1 MYWLFDYL
9 FTVDNLYASSST
21 GQHPAQCICSSC
33 GCAFT
38 FYTTNGTRL
47 IGRKEELKGVVAEF
61 PDGVKVVAT
70 ALFHVVGEV
79 RAVEGVSELCH
90 SQSLV
95 VGLVNAHILGAHGIP
110 HIEVVLVG

>member
-33 GCAFT
+33 GYAFT

-61 PDGVKVVAT
+61 PDGIEVVTAT
-70 ALFHVVGEV
+70 LLHVIGEGVDVERVGEF
-79 RAVEGVSELCH
+79 GH